1 MCSRVLYIYIYLYI
15 YPVVDVLC
23 IIRTPVQNNKTEE
36 PGGPLCCCFKII
48 TAIHFSFFF
57 IYLFSFLYLVVDK
70 FLKQKRGTSENKN
83 RILEMFFF

>member
-1 MCSRVLYIYIYLYI
+1 MFYVLFARLFKTTKQKNRVALYVAALKLSPQYIL
-15 YPVVDVLC
+15 V
-23 IIRTPVQNNKTEE
+23 
-36 PGGPLCCCFKII
+36 
-48 TAIHFSFFF
+48 FFF